1 MPQGSV
7 RLAFGIGFAASL
19 VLGGVSVP
27 AINVMEPQPGWAL
40 VVGASL
46 AADIAKVGGMTVARE
61 EAVHRSVS
69 VAALPVFQ
77 ETPSVARFVRPA
89 ILAQRDAPS
98 KTWQPTLPQQEWLRA
113 VMSGSEGDAKRETT
127 KPGTTMVALGVP
139 ENASVS
145 VVAKVVEMTSA
156 AGSIAPPAPQVLAAP
171 EPPVSEPTKL
181 SVPVPAV
188 VAAAADPVA
197 APVRAPQ
204 RKRRVEA
211 KSTPPTKA
219 PAAGEEK
226 SSSNAQI
233 ATAERKRS
241 SQPET
246 PSVNDVWLQQPFP
259 VRAAGMF

>member
-156 AGSIAPPAPQVLAAP
+156 AGSIAPPAPQVLEAQRAGAGRRCGRGRSGRSARAGAATQAPGRGQVDAADESSGSRGREIFQQRADRDRRAQAVIATRDP
-171 EPPVSEPTKL
+171 ERQRR
-181 SVPVPAV
+181 
-188 VAAAADPVA
+188 VAATAVPGA
-197 APVRAPQ
+197 
-204 RKRRVEA
+204 RRGDVL
-211 KSTPPTKA
+211 S
-219 PAAGEEK
+219 
-226 SSSNAQI
+226 
-233 ATAERKRS
+233 RR
-241 SQPET
+241 
-246 PSVNDVWLQQPFP
+246 PSYS
-259 VRAAGMF
+259 G